1 MELLCPLTFRKPM
14 KLFSEEEF
22 ECIKKTVGSKTGN
35 FLIAFRNKHG
45 PTRLKQLWTEL
56 MEDLGYPGKCLSWWT
71 SAGTIGLLECETE
84 SISFF
89 GQWTLDDNHELLN
102 VMELSDEDL
111 VDIRDGF
118 DAGSVTSDAMRA
130 LRIGESGGAKE

>member
-1 MELLCPLTFRKPM
+1 M
-14 KLFSEEEF
+14 
-22 ECIKKTVGSKTGN
+22 
-35 FLIAFRNKHG
+35 IAFRNKYG

-56 MEDLGYPGKCLSWWT
+56 LDELGYPGKCLSWWS

-84 SISFF
+84 NGLSIF

-102 VMELSDEDL
+102 VIEVSNNDL
-111 VDIRDGF
+111 VNIRNGF

>member
-1 MELLCPLTFRKPM
+1 MQ
-14 KLFSEEEF
+14 LFSEEEV
-22 ECIKKTVGSKTGN
+22 ERIRKTVDGRTGN

-84 SISFF
+84 NGISFF

-102 VMELSDEDL
+102 IMEIDEEDL
-111 VDIRDGF
+111 VAIRDGF

>member
-1 MELLCPLTFRKPM
+1 M
-14 KLFSEEEF
+14 KLFSEDELERIRKMT
-22 ECIKKTVGSKTGN
+22 EGKKGN

-56 MEDLGYPGKCLSWWT
+56 MEEIGHPGKCLSWWT

-84 SISFF
+84 NGFSIF
-89 GQWTLDDNHELLN
+89 GQWALDDNHELLN
-102 VMELSDEDL
+102 VMEISNEDL

-118 DAGSVTSDAMRA
+118 DSGAVTSDAMRA